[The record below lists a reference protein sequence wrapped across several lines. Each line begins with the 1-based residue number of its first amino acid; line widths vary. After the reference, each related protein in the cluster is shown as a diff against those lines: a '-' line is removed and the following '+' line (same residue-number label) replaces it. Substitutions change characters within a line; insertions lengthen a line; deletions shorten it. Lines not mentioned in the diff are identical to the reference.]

1 MKDPASQALLISAML
16 RDSVI
21 MPALGEGPRKLLV
34 LGVGESFFRR
44 QASIAK
50 VDTAS
55 NEQDRQLHF

>member
-1 MKDPASQALLISAML
+1 ML
-16 RDSVI
+16 REPII
-21 MPALGEGPRKLLV
+21 MSALGEGPRKLLV